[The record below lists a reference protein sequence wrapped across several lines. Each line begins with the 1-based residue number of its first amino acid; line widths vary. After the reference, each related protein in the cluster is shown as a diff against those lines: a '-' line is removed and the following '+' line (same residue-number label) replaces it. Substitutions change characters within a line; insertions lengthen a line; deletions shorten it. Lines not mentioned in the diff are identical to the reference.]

1 MALFNQDV
9 DVIAFHT
16 GSDAV
21 MVAAQE
27 RGKMAV
33 AYHSDMRKAGPDAQI
48 AAVTHHWGDYYKART
63 QAVLDGSWKSGK
75 VWGGVKEGMIR
86 VGDFGPKVPKAV
98 QAEVQARQ
106 KDIAGRQAAAL
117 RRPDQRQRGQARF
130 APRPGNDGR
139 ADTGYELSRIRRAGE
154 DSKIVTCHHASLS
167 RRHPEIRRRPFRCLR
182 GGRPAGRG
190 T

>member
-1 MALFNQDV
+1 V

-21 MVAAQE
+21 MAAAQE

-86 VGDFGPKVPKAV
+86 VGDFGPQVPKAV

-106 KDIAGRQAAAL
+106 KDIAGGKLHPFTGPISDNEGKLVLPQ
-117 RRPDQRQRGQARF
+117 GQAMTDEQILGMNF
-130 APRPGNDGR
+130 LVSGVQG
-139 ADTGYELSRIRRAGE
+139 
-154 DSKIVTCHHASLS
+154 KIAK
-167 RRHPEIRRRPFRCLR
+167 
-182 GGRPAGRG
+182 
-190 T
+190 

>member
-21 MVAAQE
+21 MAAAQE

-33 AYHSDMRKAGPDAQI
+33 AYHSDMRKVAPDAQI
-48 AAVTHHWGDYYKART
+48 VAVTHHWGDYYKARA

-106 KDIAGRQAAAL
+106 KDIAAGKLQPVQPARSRDNEGKLVLRQ
-117 RRPDQRQRGQARF
+117 G
-130 APRPGNDGR
+130 PGHDGR

-154 DSKIVTCHHASLS
+154 DSKIGPT
-167 RRHPEIRRRPFRCLR
+167 R
-182 GGRPAGRG
+182 
-190 T
+190 